1 MKVYASNTFLAGHLL
16 ETAFAVLRNEGL
28 QPVDCL
34 SMVYGQLVD
43 GIDISP
49 AQQAELHDYLKR
61 VVDEAETRMNGGDK
75 Q

>member
-34 SMVYGQLVD
+34 SMVSWLMASILVLP
-43 GIDISP
+43 S
-49 AQQAELHDYLKR
+49 
-61 VVDEAETRMNGGDK
+61 K
-75 Q
+75 QNCMTT